1 MLFAFMSG
9 PLLAKIISSF
19 DHHTLKLHIK
29 APFLDPENR
38 NTFITFIGTNDVTVY
53 SSTAD

>member
-29 APFLDPENR
+29 APFLDLENR